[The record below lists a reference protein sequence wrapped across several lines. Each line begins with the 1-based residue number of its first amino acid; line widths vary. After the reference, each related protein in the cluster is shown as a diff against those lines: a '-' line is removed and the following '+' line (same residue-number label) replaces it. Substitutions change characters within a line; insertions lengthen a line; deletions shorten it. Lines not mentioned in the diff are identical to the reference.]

1 MLSGED
7 PGVPS
12 EVSVGLLHSV
22 AFAWLTSWAPPA
34 PRELQPDTWD
44 VPTPSFP
51 PSDPR
56 PPCMW
61 FLPPS
66 LGLMALESIHFSPV
80 PPLVLATLSL
90 VPTSKVFQASGLNFL
105 QVSYSK
111 AWNLIL
117 PLLYLPLMMVSP
129 HLSRPWARLIRS
141 PSSSSF
147 SSHSPATSQ
156 VPRWAPLSSQR
167 THTLSHLWS
176 LHSWSLTYKRFP
188 VSPATLAS
196 AYITFS

>member
-117 PLLYLPLMMVSP
+117 PLLYLPAVCALTCVCIPLEQESTCGLVSGCIW
-129 HLSRPWARLIRS
+129 LCR
-141 PSSSSF
+141 
-147 SSHSPATSQ
+147 Q
-156 VPRWAPLSSQR
+156 VG
-167 THTLSHLWS
+167 
-176 LHSWSLTYKRFP
+176 
-188 VSPATLAS
+188 
-196 AYITFS
+196 